1 MSHYRPLAADRKIQL
16 ALPARFPHNSSC
28 TAIVRTIERE
38 KVMSDYSI
46 LAVLMRRDGMSR
58 SEAQEL
64 IDEARE
70 LVAEGENPEEILRV
84 DFGLEPDY
92 IFDLL

>member
-1 MSHYRPLAADRKIQL
+1 
-16 ALPARFPHNSSC
+16 
-28 TAIVRTIERE
+28 VRTIERE
-38 KVMSDYSI
+38 NVMSDYSI
-46 LAVLMRRDGMSR
+46 LAVLMKRDGLTR

>member
-1 MSHYRPLAADRKIQL
+1 
-16 ALPARFPHNSSC
+16 
-28 TAIVRTIERE
+28 VRTIERE

-46 LAVLMRRDGMSR
+46 LAVLMRRDGMTR